1 MEAPLTL
8 RRPANWQDFETL
20 CKKLWGEIWNCP
32 ETKKNGRNG
41 QEQHGV
47 DVYGVPFGEDRY
59 YGVQCKGKDEY
70 THKQFTKAEIIDEIE
85 KVQKFQPALKKL
97 YFATTAVKDAGIE
110 EFIRTKNL
118 ENITKGLFEIHI
130 FAWEDIVDLIDE
142 NRQTHDWYVKSQN
155 FKSNKNVKITFQ
167 DGLTELVLNPKYKKT
182 ITNYKQKIVPEL
194 PYGDP
199 LSFFHRQQQNL
210 YATPLI
216 LSTPSYATQ
225 VNLSY
230 CKLYFQV
237 HNIGL
242 DPIEEFKV
250 FFDFEGEVID
260 LKESNETKGLRELT
274 IIGHYVSDVI
284 LWTDPMSGKVV
295 PKRTILVG
303 DDSFSSNDFFIK
315 PAPKECDILVNWKLV
330 SKDFKDEG
338 TLRLIVKPDFDI
350 AYKDVLV
357 EDPLKTNTTVDSGFQ
372 EVIIEK
378 E

>member
-32 ETKKNGRNG
+32 ETKKNGRTG
-41 QEQHGV
+41 QEQQGV
-47 DVYGVPFGEDRY
+47 DVYGIPFGEDRY

-70 THKQFTKAEIIDEIE
+70 THKQFTKAEIIEEIE
-85 KVQKFQPALKKL
+85 KAQKFQPALKKL

-199 LSFFHRQQQNL
+199 LNFFYRQQQNL

-216 LSTPSYATQ
+216 LSAPSYVTK
-225 VNLSY
+225 VNFSY

-242 DPIEEFKV
+242 DPIEEFKL
-250 FFDFEGEVID
+250 FFNFEGEVVD
-260 LKESNETKGLRELT
+260 LKDTNIEHNRLS
-274 IIGHYVSDVI
+274 IIAPFISDVT
-284 LWTDPMSGKVV
+284 LWRDNMSGKVN

-303 DDSFSSNDFFIK
+303 DDSFSSDDFFIK
-315 PAPKECDILVNWKLV
+315 TAPKEYEILVNWKLV
-330 SKDFKDEG
+330 SKDLKDDG
-338 TLRLIVKPDFDI
+338 TLKIVVKPDFEIMHD
-350 AYKDVLV
+350 DVLV
-357 EDPLKTNTTVDSGFQ
+357 EDPLKANKIVEGDF
-372 EVIIEK
+372 EDVIIDED
-378 E
+378 

>member
-20 CKKLWGEIWNCP
+20 CKKLWAEIWNCP

-85 KVQKFQPALKKL
+85 KAQKFQPALKKL

-199 LSFFHRQQQNL
+199 LSFFHRPQQNL

-216 LSTPSYATQ
+216 ISSQSYATQ

-260 LKESNETKGLRELT
+260 LKESNETKGLIELT

-357 EDPLKTNTTVDSGFQ
+357 EDPLKANTTVDSGFQ